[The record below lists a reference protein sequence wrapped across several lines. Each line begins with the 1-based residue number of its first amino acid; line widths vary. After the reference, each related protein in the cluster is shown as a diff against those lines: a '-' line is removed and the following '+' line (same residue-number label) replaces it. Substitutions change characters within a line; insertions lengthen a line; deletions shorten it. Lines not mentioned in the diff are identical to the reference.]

1 MGEFVTAHPVL
12 AATLFLALLSFNSVV
27 LVWLLRRFFKRLDIK
42 FDLLFAKIDTNTTD
56 IAENK
61 AKIAGVEGAHDLAM
75 QLNSCPME
83 KAAAILDKCP
93 LLIAGVIE

>member
-1 MGEFVTAHPVL
+1 MGEFVTAHPVF
-12 AATLFLALLSFNSVV
+12 AAALFLALLSFNGVV
-27 LVWLLRRFFKRLDIK
+27 TVWLLRRFFKRLDLK
-42 FDLLFAKIDTNTTD
+42 FDLLFLKIDANTTD

-75 QLNSCPME
+75 QLHGCPME
-83 KAAAILDKCP
+83 KAKEILDKCP